1 MQLLALVD
9 EVATDSA
16 QRGALKDDSAFKS
29 LRDAIKRC
37 NKVLERM
44 LVRRENK
51 FTLFYRLV
59 QPHNARDIEKMKVW
73 NGKVE
78 KAVASLSSGDQNRD
92 LAHRADAQ
100 SDVTSDAESVSSAV
114 SASSSGSGIF
124 RRGRGSS
131 IGSRTRSRRATPT
144 PRLRNRFRRDS
155 NNDTKSS
162 ADDGFATETPG
173 NVTKLQK
180 PNGDG
185 RSSTMM
191 MPKQFQ
197 KNTNK
202 AQSKANATPMAP
214 KDELVDMIRELRS
227 EKKQNEGLIGQ
238 PQDLKPNWIRK
249 ADVPGTVPK
258 LPIEYIHRHRLMK
271 QVVNSLINRPGA
283 VNRDNVQDKNATHV
297 ITSITSRHAD
307 KAGNGKTTLA
317 AAAIQ
322 SVEVRER
329 FEDGIAWIQLG
340 RATLSDKDIR
350 RLYEELY
357 DQLLMRDIDLKNGSS
372 EKAAQ
377 DEDDGNAIIANA
389 LLKSRRK
396 FQGTDLEGM
405 KEDLGRML
413 CKKNVLIC
421 LDDVWR
427 VEDAK
432 RFMFENYDD
441 TSVVDQKTNV
451 AETCPYRILVTTR
464 TPGLMGGE
472 NANEVF
478 VRILSEQEAVKLLL
492 SSAGR
497 RLYGGKNS
505 PAFNEARV
513 IVKGCGNSPLALRLA
528 GGMLRTSNRNWTL
541 SSRTWLILVDQCRAS
556 LEEASRIRSF
566 FNSVGRVVDL
576 SFVTVDDLCLRA
588 SLRRC
593 FVTFAMVFHDND
605 LLLTGRG
612 IPRGVVRKLFINVI
626 SGIEFESNTDVVSP
640 DTIID
645 MLEHMN
651 LLQRAGHDAHITAG
665 GSPTVDVLDGA
676 ARKVKC
682 ANGSLDEA
690 PGDEDQA
697 DAEEEEVVVCHKLS
711 YLMHE
716 SVSEWNRTIL
726 FVVAFCSRCLFKR
739 FRLSTLPQTC
749 QHALPLHS
757 PQKQIILHPFIMN

>member
-1 MQLLALVD
+1 MYRQLTFLPYPSIQLLALVD

-16 QRGALKDDSAFKS
+16 TRGALKDDAAFKS
-29 LRDAIKRC
+29 LRDVIKRC

-59 QPHNARDIEKMKVW
+59 QAHDAKDVEKMQVW
-73 NGKVE
+73 NGRVE
-78 KAVASLSSGDQNRD
+78 NSVAALSSEGQNRD
-92 LAHRADAQ
+92 AANMTDIE
-100 SDVTSDAESVSSAV
+100 SDAGSISSAA
-114 SASSSGSGIF
+114 SASSSGSGLF

-131 IGSRTRSRRATPT
+131 IGRRTRSRRATPT
-144 PRLRNRFRRDS
+144 PKLRNRFRRDG
-155 NNDTKSS
+155 NNDTNSS
-162 ADDGFATETPG
+162 ADDGFAADTPG
-173 NVTKLQK
+173 NVAKLQK
-180 PNGDG
+180 PASGDE
-185 RSSTMM
+185 RSGSMM

-197 KNTNK
+197 RNTNK
-202 AQSKANATPMAP
+202 VQAKVNVAPMAA
-214 KDELVDMIRELRS
+214 KDELVDMIRDLRT
-227 EKKQNEGLIGQ
+227 EKRRNEPSNGGQ
-238 PQDLKPNWIRK
+238 PEDLKPNWMRK
-249 ADVPGTVPK
+249 ADVPGAVPK

-283 VNRDNVQDKNATHV
+283 VNRENSQDKNITHV

-329 FEDGIAWIQLG
+329 FGDGIAWIQLG
-340 RATLSDKDIR
+340 RAPLSDKDIR

-357 DQLLMRDIDLKNGSS
+357 DQLFMRDFDLKNDSLD
-372 EKAAQ
+372 KAAQ
-377 DEDDGNAIIANA
+377 DGDGNGNAIIANA
-389 LLKSRRK
+389 LLKSRKK

-405 KEDLGRML
+405 KEDIGRML
-413 CKKNVLIC
+413 HKRNVLIC

-432 RFMFENYDD
+432 RFIFEKYDD
-441 TSVVDQKTNV
+441 TPVHDPRANV

-464 TPGLMGGE
+464 TPGLMGDE

-497 RLYGGKNS
+497 RLYGGKNT
-505 PAFNEARV
+505 PVFNEARV

-541 SSRTWLILVDQCRAS
+541 SSRTWLTLVDQCKAS

-566 FNSVGRVVDL
+566 VNSVGRVVDL

-612 IPRGVVRKLFINVI
+612 IPRGVVRKLFLNVI
-626 SGIEFESNTDVVSP
+626 SGMEFESNTDVVPP
-640 DTIID
+640 DEIID

-651 LLQRAGHDAHITAG
+651 LLQRAGHDAHISSYGSSTANG
-665 GSPTVDVLDGA
+665 LDGA
-676 ARKVKC
+676 ARQVKIV
-682 ANGSLDEA
+682 ASGSLDENDDDQ
-690 PGDEDQA
+690 PDVDEK
-697 DAEEEEVVVCHKLS
+697 EVVFCHKLS

-716 SVSEWNRTIL
+716 SVSGCNR
-726 FVVAFCSRCLFKR
+726 
-739 FRLSTLPQTC
+739 
-749 QHALPLHS
+749 
-757 PQKQIILHPFIMN
+757 IIVICISFY

>member
-16 QRGALKDDSAFKS
+16 TRGALKDDAAFKS
-29 LRDAIKRC
+29 LRDVIKRC

-59 QPHNARDIEKMKVW
+59 QPHNAKDVEKMRVW

-78 KAVASLSSGDQNRD
+78 KAVASLSSGVKNNNIARKTDS
-92 LAHRADAQ
+92 Q
-100 SDVTSDAESVSSAV
+100 SDVTSDAESVSSAA

-155 NNDTKSS
+155 SNDAKNS
-162 ADDGFATETPG
+162 ADDGFAAETPG
-173 NVTKLQK
+173 NIAKLQK
-180 PNGDG
+180 PTGDE
-185 RSSTMM
+185 RSGPMM

-202 AQSKANATPMAP
+202 APSKANANPMAP

-227 EKKQNEGLIGQ
+227 EKKRNEGSSGQ
-238 PQDLKPNWIRK
+238 PEDLKPNWIRK
-249 ADVPGTVPK
+249 ADVPGAVPK

-271 QVVNSLINRPGA
+271 QVVNSLTNRPGA
-283 VNRDNVQDKNATHV
+283 INRENAQDKNVTHV

-307 KAGNGKTTLA
+307 KAGNGKSTLA

-357 DQLLMRDIDLKNGSS
+357 DQLLMRDIDLKDSSS
-372 EKAAQ
+372 EKALQ
-377 DEDDGNAIIANA
+377 NEDDGNAIIANA

-432 RFMFENYDD
+432 RFMFEKYDD
-441 TSVVDQKTNV
+441 TLILDERKNV
-451 AETCPYRILVTTR
+451 TETCPYRILVTTR
-464 TPGLMGGE
+464 APGLMGGE
-472 NANEVF
+472 NVNEVF
-478 VRILSEQEAVKLLL
+478 VRILSEQEAVKLML

-505 PAFNEARV
+505 PVFNEARI

-645 MLEHMN
+645 MLERMN
-651 LLQRAGHDAHITAG
+651 LLQRAGHDAQVTPS
-665 GSPTVDVLDGA
+665 GSSMVNGIENVA
-676 ARKVKC
+676 KKV
-682 ANGSLDEA
+682 NSLVSESLDEA
-690 PGDEDQA
+690 PGDA
-697 DAEEEEVVVCHKLS
+697 AEEEVVVCHKLS

-716 SVSEWNRTIL
+716 SVSECNRTI
-726 FVVAFCSRCLFKR
+726 FCFL
-739 FRLSTLPQTC
+739 
-749 QHALPLHS
+749 
-757 PQKQIILHPFIMN
+757 